1 MVESY
6 GGDPVPRMGQA
17 GPPQKGTRGRG
28 KEKPELCGVRPPAG
42 KKNLDLCEAWLCGG
56 KENPEL
62 CGIVPSGGK
71 LFAELCATA
80 LGAGK
85 GFVEL

>member
-17 GPPQKGTRGRG
+17 EPPQKGTRGCG
-28 KEKPELCGVRPPAG
+28 KENPELCEVAPDP
-42 KKNLDLCEAWLCGG
+42 G